1 MSGIQTTKDCLVV
14 YFYRKTCRV
23 QWPNKMIDSNCRH
36 GKYTKLSLKIHFF
49 QSFFRTRNYF
59 LCNFIILPKKNITI
73 MPSSHIFTCI
83 ISTPLNHQQLE
94 FMLQPYPSRMQ
105 KNIKKRQAKLLE
117 IRKKFYTFVRSY
129 HKNET

>member
-14 YFYRKTCRV
+14 YFYQDTCWV
-23 QWPNKMIDSNCRH
+23 QWHNKMIDSNCSH

-49 QSFFRTRNYF
+49 QSFFCTRNYF
-59 LCNFIILPKKNITI
+59 LCNFIILPKKNI

-83 ISTPLNHQQLE
+83 ISNPLNHQQLE
-94 FMLQPYPSRMQ
+94 FTLQLCPSRMQ
-105 KNIKKRQAKLLE
+105 KKYKKRQAKLLE